1 MMLGVRYITQTNN
14 YWATY
19 LVILYSS
26 RASFS
31 LSTASTPYVEIA
43 RVFNCLATLLYV
55 ELGTLI
61 IILEI
66 IVGGWFLC
74 FGVGFCGKTGK
85 REEGSLVSSRN
96 VTDTAHP

>member
-1 MMLGVRYITQTNN
+1 MLGVRYITQTNN

-55 ELGTLI
+55 EVGTLI

-74 FGVGFCGKTGK
+74 FGVGFCGTTGK
-85 REEGSLVSSRN
+85 REEKSR
-96 VTDTAHP
+96 VKQKCD